1 MSQRIQTPSAYAL
14 SQNYPNPFN
23 PLTKISYELPEDA
36 MVFLT
41 IYDMMGR
48 TIKNLVTGSQA
59 AGYRSVI
66 WNATDY
72 HGRSVG
78 AGLYVY
84 TIETGKFRNTKKML
98 LLK

>member
-66 WNATDY
+66 WNATDN